1 MPLLKKKKLL
11 QKRWT
16 LKFLFLQQRAEAS
29 RHNRQGTFKQRHR
42 RKKKIPSEKQVFVFV
57 LILSSFTVKH
67 LFQNSESARGNH
79 QIWLI
84 YFLYAFFSLV
94 ILLSGIVSLS
104 KPIPTF
110 LVRSVSAII
119 PRISSISHMLYN
131 ALKKGLHKRM
141 PSVKAT
147 VRDGKST

>member
-1 MPLLKKKKLL
+1 M
-11 QKRWT
+11 R
-16 LKFLFLQQRAEAS
+16 S
-29 RHNRQGTFKQRHR
+29 
-42 RKKKIPSEKQVFVFV
+42 
-57 LILSSFTVKH
+57 
-67 LFQNSESARGNH
+67 
-79 QIWLI
+79 I

-94 ILLSGIVSLS
+94 ILLSGIVSLP